1 MAARKQRSRRGQ
13 RSPRGAPGA
22 PWWVS
27 LPEQELLGV
36 RLCELGLGIEG
47 TALESRIEQ
56 LMGELA
62 RVGLC
67 FQPSIWL
74 STDWFSPSGVP
85 GFALPFYLAH
95 PRLAR
100 LEGKQM
106 FEVEGGN
113 RDWCMNLL
121 RHEAGHAMD
130 TAYRLRRKKGWRECF
145 GSPAES
151 YYTTYTPRPTS
162 RYFVHNLDNWYA
174 QSHPIEDFAETFAV
188 WLKPRSR
195 WRTRYAGWPALAKLE
210 YVDEL
215 MEEIGERPPPVRSRE
230 RTDSLSQLRTTLG
243 QYYLRKKKHYGQ
255 EDRSVYDRDLY
266 RLFTDDP
273 SQARR
278 RPAAAFLRDRRVEL
292 RRVVA
297 QWSGQYRFVVDQV
310 LRSMMV
316 RSRDLRLY
324 LAYSER
330 ETAEGAAVLLTV
342 HTMRLIRRRHAAY
355 FR

>member
-22 PWWVS
+22 PWWLS
-27 LPEQELLGV
+27 LSEQELLGV

-62 RVGLC
+62 RAGLC

-100 LEGKQM
+100 LEGTQM

-121 RHEAGHAMD
+121 RHEAGHAID

-174 QSHPIEDFAETFAV
+174 QSHPIEDFAEPSSRRAAART
-188 WLKPRSR
+188 WSSCSRSSPRCSSR
-195 WRTRYAGWPALAKLE
+195 PLTGRPASGFLSTSSTTEARSHSRVRCRTILPGPTPRGRAASASG
-210 YVDEL
+210 
-215 MEEIGERPPPVRSRE
+215 
-230 RTDSLSQLRTTLG
+230 
-243 QYYLRKKKHYGQ
+243 
-255 EDRSVYDRDLY
+255 
-266 RLFTDDP
+266 
-273 SQARR
+273 R
-278 RPAAAFLRDRRVEL
+278 RPA
-292 RRVVA
+292 
-297 QWSGQYRFVVDQV
+297 Q
-310 LRSMMV
+310 
-316 RSRDLRLY
+316 
-324 LAYSER
+324 
-330 ETAEGAAVLLTV
+330 
-342 HTMRLIRRRHAAY
+342 
-355 FR
+355 